1 MFNKGG
7 EQIFRELNHAR
18 RESVRKKKRAD
29 GAARQRREHIRN
41 GDFSKASKPGDSRQ
55 PLRLD
60 FNPKGRGGQGE
71 LKKKRARG
79 TKSKNSCTRSK
90 DGCREGCIQFR
101 NESVVHPRPK
111 LINKRPKALSC
122 GTIRYILSNKSEQD
136 KYQFS
141 RPIYIGLS
149 EKRLR

>member
-41 GDFSKASKPGDSRQ
+41 GDLSKASKPGDGRE

-60 FNPKGRGGQGE
+60 LNPKGRGGKGE
-71 LKKKRARG
+71 LKESEHGALSRKILALGRKMGAG
-79 TKSKNSCTRSK
+79 KVA
-90 DGCREGCIQFR
+90 IQLR
-101 NESVVHPRPK
+101 NEGDVHPRPK
-111 LINKRPKALSC
+111 HKKKRPKTLS
-122 GTIRYILSNKSEQD
+122 
-136 KYQFS
+136 
-141 RPIYIGLS
+141 
-149 EKRLR
+149 